1 MHMSKKV
8 VAAGVASGLAC
19 IVAVPAA
26 IAQQAPAA
34 ADASAAQQSPEIQEV
49 VVTAQKRKEDVR
61 KVPLSVSVLSAEQL
75 QNNQVADFSDLS
87 RNVPNVS
94 FNSQAGEG
102 LSTIEIRGV
111 SSQAGQATVSI
122 YLDDVSLTTRNLY
135 SQGTAEPRFF
145 DIERVEVLRGP
156 QGTLYGASSLGGTIK
171 FISKQPDLKNFS
183 GSASVSVSDTS
194 HGGTNYEAEGVLNI
208 PLVKGSTALRVGVQS
223 GHDSGYIDQ
232 VDYKTL
238 QVINKGINSSHWDVA
253 KLALKSDLGN
263 GWVLTP
269 ALFAQKYKMD
279 DIDASFLKVGDS
291 GSGYEADSPYV
302 DKPLDIFQT
311 SKTVREPGSDLLT
324 VPSLTVNGDLGFS
337 DFTGIVSGY
346 NRHFDR
352 TQDGTQVNSAYIGQ
366 LITGGNSDPTAG
378 PIVAGNQALG
388 STVGALPSAVYLNNK
403 IGQTSVELRLA
414 SKDYDASRSPLTWVG
429 GLYYSK
435 TKTEVYDNEPIFGI
449 NAAFAAA
456 GVDITDPNQF
466 VDAFS
471 NDFPNDNSYFS
482 ARHYDDKQTSGFGEL
497 TYHVNPALRLTAG
510 LRVLSASQ
518 HFTRE
523 GDYYFAGG
531 PTSVAVDSSW
541 HATTPRFAVDWDVD
555 RSMTVYA
562 NIAKG
567 FRLGSA
573 NRPIPSPDQ
582 NALVKQDLQTLHLPG
597 APASY
602 NPDSLWSYEAGTKS
616 RLWGGRATFNAA
628 VYYIDWKDI
637 QQDVTLPTSG
647 YDFETNAGHAK
658 SYGLELDG
666 KLKATEALT
675 LNAALGFTHAV
686 FAEDDPALGFYDDAA
701 TQLHVHKGDRI
712 QGVPNYSASL
722 GFDYEFTVTGDI
734 GGFVRGSGQWTGS
747 SRGDL
752 LNTSPDYERPAY
764 FTADASAGATWDRWT
779 VTLFVKNLTNTQ
791 TIIQQPSIQSVIEA
805 YRLRPRTI
813 GLTASADF

>member
-1 MHMSKKV
+1 MSKKL
-8 VAAGVASGLAC
+8 VAAGVASGLFSL
-19 IVAVPAA
+19 AA
-26 IAQQAPAA
+26 IPAA
-34 ADASAAQQSPEIQEV
+34 AQQVAADAPGQSASSPEIQEI

-61 KVPLSVSVLSAEQL
+61 KVPLSVSVLTAEQL
-75 QNNQVADFSDLS
+75 QNNQVSDFSDLS

-94 FNSQAGEG
+94 FNSQAGAG

-145 DIERVEVLRGP
+145 DIDRVEVLRGP

-171 FISKQPDLKNFS
+171 FISKQPDPKAFS
-183 GSASVSVSDTS
+183 GTASVSISGTE

-208 PLVKGSTALRVGVQS
+208 PLVQGSTALRVGVQT

-238 QVINKGINSSHWDVA
+238 QVIDKGINSSRWDVA

-263 GWVLTP
+263 GWAITP
-269 ALFAQKYKMD
+269 ALFAQQYKSD

-291 GSGYEADSPYV
+291 SAGYEADSPHV
-302 DKPLDIFQT
+302 DQPLGIFQT
-311 SKTVREPGSDLLT
+311 SKTVREPGKDLLT
-324 VPSLTVNGDLGFS
+324 VPSLTVNGDLGFG
-337 DFTGIVSGY
+337 DLTGILSGY
-346 NRHFDR
+346 NRHFTR
-352 TQDGTQVNSAYIGQ
+352 TQDGTLVNSTYIGY
-366 LITGGNSDPTAG
+366 LIGQGNTDPTAG
-378 PIVAGNQALG
+378 PLVAPNATLGNTVSAL
-388 STVGALPSAVYLNNK
+388 SSAVYLDNK
-403 IGQTSVELRLA
+403 IGQTSLELRVA
-414 SKDYDASRSPLTWVG
+414 SKDYDPAGSPLTWVG
-429 GLYYSK
+429 GVYYSK
-435 TKTEVYDNEPIFGI
+435 TKTEVYDNEPVFGI

-466 VDAFS
+466 VGAFA
-471 NDFPNDNSYFS
+471 NDFPADNSYFS
-482 ARHYDDKQTSGFGEL
+482 ARHYDDKQSSGFGEL
-497 TYHVNPALRLTAG
+497 TYHFGPTLRAAAG

-531 PTSVAVDSSW
+531 PSSVVIDSGA
-541 HATTPRFAVDWDVD
+541 HATTPHFTVDWDV
-555 RSMTVYA
+555 SPTTSLYA
-562 NIAKG
+562 NLAKG
-567 FRLGSA
+567 FRLGGA
-573 NRPIPSPDQ
+573 NRPIPDTS
-582 NALVKQDLQTLHLPG
+582 AVEADLQTLHLPG
-597 APASY
+597 TPASFQ
-602 NPDSLWSYEAGTKS
+602 PDSLWSYEAGSKS

-637 QQDVTLPTSG
+637 QQDVVLPTSG

-675 LNAALGFTHAV
+675 LNAAASVTHAV
-686 FAEDDPALGFYDDAA
+686 FAEDVPALGFYDSGD
-701 TQLHVHKGDRI
+701 LHVNKGDRV
-712 QGVPNYSASL
+712 QDVPKYNASL
-722 GFDYEFTVTGDI
+722 GFDYEFTVSGDI
-734 GGFVRGSGQWTGS
+734 GGFVRGNGQWTGS
-747 SRGDL
+747 SRGNL

-764 FTADASAGATWDRWT
+764 FTADASTGINWDRWAI
-779 VTLFVKNLTNTQ
+779 TLFVKNLTNTQ